1 MKEFTTFEF
10 ECVQKS
16 KEQKNS
22 KQRSYSSVFENQKNE
37 RIQKCD
43 LFSYY
48 GFKMESG
55 KLKSYTLAFK
65 KRVLIRL
72 EENDNKMEFRI

>member
-22 KQRSYSSVFENQKNE
+22 KQRSNSNVFENQKNE
-37 RIQKCD
+37 RIQNVRFVQ
-43 LFSYY
+43 LLWF
-48 GFKMESG
+48 
-55 KLKSYTLAFK
+55 
-65 KRVLIRL
+65 
-72 EENDNKMEFRI
+72 